1 MCVVRKRQ
9 SREILTNW
17 YSFDMLP
24 RMDTLDITVAP
35 AGRPAEQALRSPGA
49 KALAR
54 HLLEEILG
62 GRLRAGVKLP
72 PERELSVR
80 FGASRGSV
88 RRVLADLRERG
99 LITQSV
105 GSGTFVSQHAEALV
119 QPGPAAQSD
128 TNVSPAELMEARRL
142 IEPLLPGL
150 IARNATA
157 ADFAAMTHCL
167 EQSEAAATIEEF
179 EQWDGALHKAFAL
192 ATHNAFFIRILDLM
206 NQVREQGEWGRLK
219 RNSLTPAR
227 RAEYEHQHRAMVNAL
242 RDRDA
247 SQAAGL
253 MTAHLDQIQRN
264 LFGE

>member
-1 MCVVRKRQ
+1 
-9 SREILTNW
+9 
-17 YSFDMLP
+17 
-24 RMDTLDITVAP
+24 MDTKTQVDAP
-35 AGRPAEQALRSPGA
+35 GSAGAPRSPGA

-54 HLLEEILG
+54 YLHEEIMA

-72 PERELSVR
+72 PERELSTR

-105 GSGTFVSQHAEALV
+105 GSGTFVSAQAEALADG
-119 QPGPAAQSD
+119 QAIPRFDG
-128 TNVSPAELMEARRL
+128 NVSPAELMEARRL
-142 IEPLLPGL
+142 IEPLLPGM
-150 IARNATA
+150 IVRHATA
-157 ADFAAMTHCL
+157 ADFAAMADCL
-167 EQSEAAATIEEF
+167 EQSEAAGSIEAF
-179 EQWDGALHKAFAL
+179 EYWDGALHKAFAV
-192 ATHNAFFIRILDLM
+192 ATHNAFFMRILELM

-227 RAEYEHQHRAMVNAL
+227 RAQYERQHRAMVDAL

-247 SQAAGL
+247 AQAAAL
-253 MTAHLDQIQRN
+253 MVEHLDQIQRN

>member
-1 MCVVRKRQ
+1 
-9 SREILTNW
+9 
-17 YSFDMLP
+17 
-24 RMDTLDITVAP
+24 MDTMDATI
-35 AGRPAEQALRSPGA
+35 AGSSQPPDPGLRSPGA
-49 KALAR
+49 RALSR
-54 HLLEEILG
+54 YLLEEILG
-62 GRLRAGVKLP
+62 GRLGAGVKLP
-72 PERELSVR
+72 PERELSLR

-88 RRVLADLRERG
+88 RRVLADLRQRG

-105 GSGTFVSQHAEALV
+105 GSGTFVSPQAEALV
-119 QPGPAAQSD
+119 RRGPAVQSD

-157 ADFAAMTHCL
+157 ADFAAMAHCL
-167 EQSEAAATIEEF
+167 AQSEAATTIEEF

-227 RAEYEHQHRAMVNAL
+227 RAEYEQQHRAMVNAL

-247 SQAAGL
+247 RQAVGL
-253 MTAHLDQIQRN
+253 MMAHLDQIQRN

>member
-1 MCVVRKRQ
+1 
-9 SREILTNW
+9 
-17 YSFDMLP
+17 
-24 RMDTLDITVAP
+24 MDTKTKMQALDVDAS
-35 AGRPAEQALRSPGA
+35 LRSPGA

-54 HLLEEILG
+54 YLHEEILG

-72 PERELSVR
+72 PERELSAR

-88 RRVLADLRERG
+88 RRVLSDLRERG

-105 GSGTFVSQHAEALV
+105 GSGTFVSEHAETVV
-119 QPGPAAQSD
+119 QDPAMPGFD
-128 TNVSPAELMEARRL
+128 RNVSPAELMEARRL
-142 IEPLLPGL
+142 IEPLLPGM

-157 ADFAAMTHCL
+157 ADFAAMANCL
-167 EQSEAAATIEEF
+167 EQSEAASTIDAF
-179 EQWDGALHKAFAL
+179 EYWDGALHKAFAV
-192 ATHNAFFIRILDLM
+192 ATHNAFFMQILGLM

-227 RAEYEHQHRAMVNAL
+227 RAQYERQHRAMVDAL

-247 SQAAGL
+247 AQAAAL
-253 MTAHLDQIQRN
+253 MTEHLDQIQRN

>member
-1 MCVVRKRQ
+1 
-9 SREILTNW
+9 
-17 YSFDMLP
+17 
-24 RMDTLDITVAP
+24 MDTKTSLDEHD
-35 AGRPAEQALRSPGA
+35 GDGALRSTGA
-49 KALAR
+49 KALSR
-54 HLLEEILG
+54 YLREEILG

-72 PERELSVR
+72 PERELSAR

-88 RRVLADLRERG
+88 RRVLSDLRERG

-105 GSGTFVSQHAEALV
+105 GSGTFVSEQAEVLV
-119 QPGPAAQSD
+119 QGRTPRFDG
-128 TNVSPAELMEARRL
+128 NVSPAELMEARRL
-142 IEPLLPGL
+142 IEPLLPAM

-167 EQSEAAATIEEF
+167 EQSEAAATIEQF
-179 EQWDGALHKAFAL
+179 EHWDGALHKAFSV
-192 ATHNAFFIRILDLM
+192 ATHNAFFMQILELM

-227 RAEYEHQHRAMVNAL
+227 RAQYERQHRAMVNAL

-247 SQAAGL
+247 AQAAAL
-253 MTAHLDQIQRN
+253 MVEHLDQIQRN